1 MANQEEV
8 SGFSSEEE
16 EWIKAQRARKA
27 RRAKGSKRGDDSKA
41 MNINSL
47 MDILVIL
54 LVFLLKSYGD
64 EPVKVT
70 GEDLQVP
77 KSTTKLTPED
87 MTTVTVTRSAILVN
101 DKKCN
106 GCDIK
111 EGAVDRSQK
120 KGGESGL
127 QIQPLFDDLKKSVE
141 KKKRQVKL
149 LNQKYEPVVT
159 IIADQTTPYRLI
171 TEVMYTAGQAEL
183 SKFKFAV
190 IQGTRSEVS
199 GQ

>member
-27 RRAKGSKRGDDSKA
+27 RRAKGGRRGDDSKA

-87 MTTVTVTRSAILVN
+87 MTTITVTRSAIMVN
-101 DKKCN
+101 DKKCK

-111 EGAVDRSQK
+111 GGEIDRSQK

-127 QIQPLFDDLKKSVE
+127 QIQPVYDDLKESVE
-141 KKKRQVKL
+141 QKKRQVKL
-149 LNQKYEPVVT
+149 LNQKYDPVVT

-190 IQGTRSEVS
+190 IQGERSEIS

>member
-8 SGFSSEEE
+8 SGFSEEEE
-16 EWIKAQRARKA
+16 EWIKAQRARQA
-27 RRAKGSKRGDDSKA
+27 RRSKKGRRETEDKA

-77 KSTTKLTPED
+77 QSTTKLTPED
-87 MTTVTVTRSAILVN
+87 TTTVTVSRSAVLVN
-101 DKKCN
+101 DRKAVDVK
-106 GCDIK
+106 D
-111 EGAVDRSQK
+111 GAVDKSQK
-120 KGGESGL
+120 KGGDEGL
-127 QIQPLFDDLKKSVE
+127 RIQPVYDALKDAVST
-141 KKKRQVKL
+141 KKRQTEMLDKEF
-149 LNQKYEPVVT
+149 EPIVT
-159 IIADQTTPYRLI
+159 IIADQTTPYDLI

-190 IQGTRSEVS
+190 IQGDES
-199 GQ
+199 GAAAE